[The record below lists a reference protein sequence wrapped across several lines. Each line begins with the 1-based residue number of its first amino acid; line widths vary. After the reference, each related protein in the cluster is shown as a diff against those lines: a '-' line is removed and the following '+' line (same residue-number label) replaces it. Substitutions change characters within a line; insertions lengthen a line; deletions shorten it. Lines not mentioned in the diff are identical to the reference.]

1 MNRRSHRAARAILAL
16 SLIAT
21 APLEAAAACVFNRQV
36 QGRINQLITGP
47 IFDGDVVLVLAGM
60 DVISGS
66 EPACSTQ
73 SNRFRFNA
81 GGDEGRLTYST
92 ALAAYLGERR
102 ITLVGCGECT
112 LNGNTEDLRWIR
124 LD

>member
-1 MNRRSHRAARAILAL
+1 VQAL
-16 SLIAT
+16 LVLGLIAL
-21 APLEAAAACVFNRQV
+21 APVQAAAACVFNRQV
-36 QGRINQLITGP
+36 QGRINQLVTGP

-60 DVISGS
+60 TTLSGS
-66 EPACSTQ
+66 APACSTQ

-112 LNGNTEDLRWIR
+112 LNDNIEDLRWIR